1 MKKSRPTSPPIPHT
15 HAAGM
20 ERRHAASTLQP
31 WLDHAT
37 PRVCRRHRARRCHG
51 QNSVP
56 SARKRCCQRVS
67 MPSGRGDARSRRSAA
82 SMVVTVTR
90 SMAPVRQATP
100 KRALRPPSGRHRRCE
115 RHPPQTAMI
124 SKKNLVVDLPLRVL
138 VELGAVGRCALAESC
153 QTAARSNGGIEQSE
167 NRFFAVFDS
176 DAPLLLR
183 STSSTCR
190 KSAPRRLHQPL
201 AGGLNGRP
209 RTRRELE
216 LVLGVAR
223 VMLRVVWVEVSPP
236 VEHSDMRRADTGGCA
251 GQPAAASIS
260 PSVSGSSR
268 ALPAARQTRRRSCA
282 DAAAQVGE
290 GRLGLTTTRRS
301 ARSELETSS

>member
-37 PRVCRRHRARRCHG
+37 PRVCRRRRARRCHG

-82 SMVVTVTR
+82 SMVVTVSR

-115 RHPPQTAMI
+115 RHPPQTTMI
-124 SKKNLVVDLPLRVL
+124 SKTPLVVDLPLRVL

-153 QTAARSNGGIEQSE
+153 RTAARSNGDIGQSE
-167 NRFFAVFDS
+167 IRFFAIFDS
-176 DAPLLLR
+176 DAPLLI
-183 STSSTCR
+183 
-190 KSAPRRLHQPL
+190 RR
-201 AGGLNGRP
+201 
-209 RTRRELE
+209 
-216 LVLGVAR
+216 
-223 VMLRVVWVEVSPP
+223 
-236 VEHSDMRRADTGGCA
+236 
-251 GQPAAASIS
+251 
-260 PSVSGSSR
+260 
-268 ALPAARQTRRRSCA
+268 
-282 DAAAQVGE
+282 
-290 GRLGLTTTRRS
+290 
-301 ARSELETSS
+301 

>member
-1 MKKSRPTSPPIPHT
+1 VSGLHSSLLCVGYEAGKPVFGELNRQNQLVAKVCIVVFYYVNNLRKFSDRKSWKMKKSRPTSLPIPHT

-37 PRVCRRHRARRCHG
+37 PRVCRRRRARRCHG

-82 SMVVTVTR
+82 SMVVTVLR

-100 KRALRPPSGRHRRCE
+100 KRALRQPSGRHCRCE

-124 SKKNLVVDLPLRVL
+124 SKTPLVVDLPFRIL

-153 QTAARSNGGIEQSE
+153 RTAARSNGDIGQSE
-167 NRFFAVFDS
+167 NRFFAIFFS
-176 DAPLLLR
+176 NAPLL
-183 STSSTCR
+183 SSF
-190 KSAPRRLHQPL
+190 
-201 AGGLNGRP
+201 
-209 RTRRELE
+209 
-216 LVLGVAR
+216 
-223 VMLRVVWVEVSPP
+223 
-236 VEHSDMRRADTGGCA
+236 
-251 GQPAAASIS
+251 
-260 PSVSGSSR
+260 
-268 ALPAARQTRRRSCA
+268 
-282 DAAAQVGE
+282 
-290 GRLGLTTTRRS
+290 
-301 ARSELETSS
+301 